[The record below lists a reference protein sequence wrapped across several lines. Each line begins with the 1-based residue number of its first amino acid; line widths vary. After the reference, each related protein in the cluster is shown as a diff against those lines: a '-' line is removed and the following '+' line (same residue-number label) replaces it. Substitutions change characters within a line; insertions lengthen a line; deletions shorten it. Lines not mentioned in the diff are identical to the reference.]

1 MIDAVL
7 LRVVDLK
14 AAQHRSLSR
23 PIDSG
28 PRPYTGRGL
37 AGSWAGLSARHLR
50 IARWQGDPYT
60 ALVGP
65 GRTRRSPAVTD
76 IARCLERLNRRGV
89 RRAVTPALNPMEA
102 EPFFQAGFTLYE
114 RLHLLAR
121 HLDARPMETCAISG
135 VDVIRAHRWHRP
147 MMLDIDA
154 RAFRGF
160 WRFDHHSLGEALKAT
175 PHSYARLARVDDR
188 YVGYAVTGRTE
199 SRGYLQRLAVDPAHQ
214 GRGVGTALVEDSSNW
229 LRQRGVPITLVNTQE
244 TNTRALALYIRLG
257 FIQQREG
264 LMVLRWDR
272 DT

>member
-1 MIDAVL
+1 MA
-7 LRVVDLK
+7 
-14 AAQHRSLSR
+14 
-23 PIDSG
+23 
-28 PRPYTGRGL
+28 
-37 AGSWAGLSARHLR
+37 
-50 IARWQGDPYT
+50 
-60 ALVGP
+60 
-65 GRTRRSPAVTD
+65 D
-76 IARCLERLNRRGV
+76 IVRCLDRLHRRGV
-89 RRAVTPALNPMEA
+89 RNAVTPALNPMEA

-114 RLHLLAR
+114 RLHLLAQ
-121 HLDARPMETCAISG
+121 HLDTRHPDTRHPDTSSVCTRDRVEAGAISG
-135 VDVIRAHRWHRP
+135 VDVIRAHRWHRA

-160 WRFDHHSLGEALKAT
+160 WRFDQHSLGEALKAT
-175 PHSYARLARVDDR
+175 PHSYARLARVDGQ

-244 TNTRALALYIRLG
+244 TNRRALELYTRLG